1 MSSAS
6 APHMPISSAECACRR
21 AQLRG
26 TDGAPQFAAAMQGC
40 SSKRIPPLMTGCA
53 LLPGARARTLLAV
66 PRATPI
72 SRVTYSEAA
81 CLASQGWLRS
91 DDQLTN
97 RW

>member
-1 MSSAS
+1 MSCAS
-6 APHMPISSAECACRR
+6 APHITIPSAECACRQC
-21 AQLRG
+21 QLWR
-26 TDGAPQFAAAMQGC
+26 TDGAPRLAAAMQGY
-40 SSKRIPPLMTGCA
+40 SSKCIVPFMTDCT
-53 LLPGARARTLLAV
+53 LLPQARGRTLLAV